1 MHGRQQGVKS
11 PPVSKAR
18 DQHADEEE
26 RGLIQRLTAGD
37 HEAFETLFQ
46 RYFTTVYR
54 QAMRLSGQQAEAEE
68 VVQEVFLTVYEK
80 AHTFRGQSAFSSPLS
95 IRPGMWI
102 KREDRLVLLEELR
115 AGDDIH
121 VQAFELSMKVFR

>member
-54 QAMRLSGQQAEAEE
+54 QAMRLSAQQAGNDFPLRCFEGRSGTSHALLGFGASSLSDSG
-68 VVQEVFLTVYEK
+68 QCGRSW
-80 AHTFRGQSAFSSPLS
+80 ADGNGNFRVLWS
-95 IRPGMWI
+95 
-102 KREDRLVLLEELR
+102 DRFHR
-115 AGDDIH
+115 
-121 VQAFELSMKVFR
+121 